1 MDFSSVLV
9 GFGAGAGL
17 TVAGFGVWQ
26 LVRRWRSDA
35 SIEPE
40 SGPFTTVES
49 TRSDGGGS
57 RPPVAGSTV
66 PPLHGEPTIEAAVP
80 SPAGWGPTSAGPT
93 PPSPGGPTDP
103 RNGALAG
110 RAAPVPEPV
119 RVKRDVLRLSH
130 RVVLHIAQQG
140 FLPPNEVAPLGLSQ
154 TGMVADLGATQSSLT
169 KVLQRL
175 EAAGVLT
182 VGRAHV
188 RGQPRRLKV
197 YRLTPLGESLA
208 RELRSQ
214 AAAAR
219 RRNGADSANSIY
231 R

>member
-1 MDFSSVLV
+1 MDLTSELV
-9 GFGAGAGL
+9 GFVAGAGL
-17 TVAGFGVWQ
+17 TAAGVGVW
-26 LVRRWRSDA
+26 LLIRRLRTAPTPEAVGPA
-35 SIEPE
+35 STAFDPSRGDHE
-40 SGPFTTVES
+40 GV
-49 TRSDGGGS
+49 
-57 RPPVAGSTV
+57 RPPAAAS
-66 PPLHGEPTIEAAVP
+66 AVP
-80 SPAGWGPTSAGPT
+80 SPHGEPSFDAGFSSPPGRGPTTAGPASPA
-93 PPSPGGPTDP
+93 PPAGTDL
-103 RNGALAG
+103 RNG
-110 RAAPVPEPV
+110 RAAPPGEPAPEPV
-119 RVKRDVLRLSH
+119 RLKREVLRLSQ
-130 RVVLHIAQQG
+130 RVVLHIAGQG
-140 FLPPNEVAPLGLSQ
+140 FLPPNEVAPPGLSQ
-154 TGMVADLGATQSSLT
+154 MGMVADLGAAQTSLT

-219 RRNGADSANSIY
+219 RRNGAESADSIY